1 MVEALLTTPHLLPSK
16 FAARAPVRS
25 NANAEFDDRKQRYY
39 LLGLD
44 LPAAGED
51 VGSPWIRV
59 VHDSGARSS
68 SDCQETGFV
77 RTTQIHVK
85 SHHAAHRADNWLPIR
100 YIAGVAARTT
110 TRDLRPSSQGPIH
123 GRTQILAPPGTL
135 GPHTKV
141 AVCG

>member
-68 SDCQETGFV
+68 
-77 RTTQIHVK
+77 
-85 SHHAAHRADNWLPIR
+85 
-100 YIAGVAARTT
+100 
-110 TRDLRPSSQGPIH
+110 
-123 GRTQILAPPGTL
+123 
-135 GPHTKV
+135 
-141 AVCG
+141 